1 MRAVKFGLMAPER
14 LKDSA
19 REGFGRT
26 AIAYV
31 VLLVALVL
39 TVLAFYYVGRNV
51 EAREHERFEEITG
64 SAERAVD
71 RRMQTYIDAML
82 DGRGLFAASESV
94 TREEWAAYVA
104 GSDLKRRATRGGGV
118 RETGEQGPRQA
129 WRDSRRSSSD
139 PILSNRPILHQT
151 GAMYFAPCQH
161 AQASQALCKRHQA
174 KPIT

>member
-1 MRAVKFGLMAPER
+1 MAPER
-14 LKDSA
+14 LKGSA

-51 EAREHERFEEITG
+51 EAREQERFEEITS

-94 TREEWAAYVA
+94 TRRSGPPTSRAATLNVA
-104 GSDLKRRATRGGGV
+104 TLAY
-118 RETGEQGPRQA
+118 RQ
-129 WRDSRRSSSD
+129 
-139 PILSNRPILHQT
+139 
-151 GAMYFAPCQH
+151 
-161 AQASQALCKRHQA
+161 
-174 KPIT
+174 

>member
-71 RRMQTYIDAML
+71 RRMQT
-82 DGRGLFAASESV
+82 
-94 TREEWAAYVA
+94 
-104 GSDLKRRATRGGGV
+104 
-118 RETGEQGPRQA
+118 
-129 WRDSRRSSSD
+129 
-139 PILSNRPILHQT
+139 

>member
-1 MRAVKFGLMAPER
+1 MAPER
-14 LKDSA
+14 LEDSA

-71 RRMQTYIDAML
+71 RRMQTYTRRDARRKGPL
-82 DGRGLFAASESV
+82 RRERVGHARGVGRL
-94 TREEWAAYVA
+94 
-104 GSDLKRRATRGGGV
+104 
-118 RETGEQGPRQA
+118 
-129 WRDSRRSSSD
+129 RSGQ
-139 PILSNRPILHQT
+139 RP
-151 GAMYFAPCQH
+151 
-161 AQASQALCKRHQA
+161 
-174 KPIT
+174 